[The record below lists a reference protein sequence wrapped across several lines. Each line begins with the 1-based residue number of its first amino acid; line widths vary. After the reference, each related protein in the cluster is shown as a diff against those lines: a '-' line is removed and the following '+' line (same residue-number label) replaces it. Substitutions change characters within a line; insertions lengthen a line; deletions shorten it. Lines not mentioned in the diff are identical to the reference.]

1 VNLRNQFTETF
12 QNKIFAEN
20 IVYKGKRMKLTDAS
34 TYEMVHSN
42 LNALELTDETG
53 LSMIGRDAVI
63 QTS

>member
-1 VNLRNQFTETF
+1 MNLRNQFTETF